1 MLEGLESALAVANFE
16 NPLGS
21 GEDVSF
27 CLRAQAAGHTPHVDL
42 GLRCGH
48 VGNYVY

>member
-1 MLEGLESALAVANFE
+1 MALVNSE

-27 CLRAQAAGHTPHVDL
+27 CLRAAAAGHQPHVDM
-42 GLRCGH
+42 GLVCGH
-48 VGNYVY
+48 IGYQCFGP